1 MDLEV
6 RVDALDI
13 VEDLE
18 NFGGALVDV
27 ERVEAGVLPLVIV
40 RVRCATIRGRS
51 LRTKTS

>member
-18 NFGGALVDV
+18 ELRWSVVDV
-27 ERVEAGVLPLVIV
+27 EAVQRGIAGDIIERVG
-40 RVRCATIRGRS
+40 
-51 LRTKTS
+51 